1 MNWFVESVQALPF
14 AWAQYSFMA
23 YALAAILLITPVFA
37 LLGCLVVSSQLA
49 FLSDAIG
56 HAALTGV
63 ALGVVL
69 GAGEPLGIMILYAV
83 LLAVA
88 IALVRRY
95 SATSTDTAISL
106 ALSFSVAL
114 GVVILSRSGGMQR
127 YTRYLVGDILTI
139 TPGDIRNLALMALVV
154 AVLWAVMFNQ
164 LFLMTVSRS
173 LALSRGMRV
182 WLLETLFTAVVAVC
196 VTVCIAWIGLL
207 VINSLL
213 ILPAAAA
220 RNLARS
226 ARGYVLWSL
235 IFSVCAGVAGLL
247 ASYYWAAATGATIAL
262 VAALL
267 FVVSLLVRRLDA
279 WRRSS

>member
-1 MNWFVESVQALPF
+1 MNWLIDSVQALPF
-14 AWAQYSFMA
+14 AWARYEFMA
-23 YALAAILLITPVFA
+23 YALVAILLITPVFA
-37 LLGCLVVSSQLA
+37 LLGCLVVSSQMA